1 MRLTGTP
8 EALADLASAE
18 VDPRLRRLVEVLL
31 RDHVLDVRRVRT
43 GHPMGPVTPGGRDND
58 HYFYRAV
65 DLAAVDGRP
74 VAGRPIAE
82 PVVSLGRTLLTLPTE
97 LRPTSVLGPAEWH
110 AALGGGQ
117 RTGFRDVP
125 AVNARHHDHLH
136 LGYGAPA
143 RTTYVRRSA
152 RVVLVD
158 PGGAVLLV
166 RSRFRSEIPGSELAW
181 FVPGGGLEAGETPEA
196 AAVREIR
203 EETGIELT
211 GIPLVPL
218 AYAEGDGTLGELS
231 GPMRD
236 DFFLAEVPRT
246 EVSTTALEAYERE
259 ALDRYRWWPLAE
271 LRRTTEPVVPSG
283 LPQLLHAYQQ
293 SDTWPEPRRLD
304 W

>member
-8 EALADLASAE
+8 AALADLASPK
-18 VDPRLRRLVEVLL
+18 VDARLRRLVEVLL
-31 RDHVLDVRRVRT
+31 RDHVLDVRTVRT

-65 DLAAVDGRP
+65 DLVAVDGRP
-74 VAGRPIAE
+74 VAGRPIPE

-110 AALGGGQ
+110 AALGGGR
-117 RTGFRDVP
+117 RTGFRDEP

-136 LGYGAPA
+136 LGYGAPV

-158 PGGAVLLV
+158 PGGALLLV
-166 RSRFRSEIPGSELAW
+166 RSRFRSEISGPELAW
-181 FVPGGGLEAGETPEA
+181 FVPGGGLEAGETPQQ

-203 EETGIELT
+203 EETGIDLT
-211 GIPLVPL
+211 GIPLLPL

-246 EVSTTALEAYERE
+246 EVSNTALEAYERE
-259 ALDRYRWWPLAE
+259 ALDHYRWWTLPE
-271 LRRTTEPVVPSG
+271 LRRTSERMIPAG
-283 LPQLLHAYQQ
+283 LVDLLHDHREAA
-293 SDTWPEPRRLD
+293 SWPAPRRLA